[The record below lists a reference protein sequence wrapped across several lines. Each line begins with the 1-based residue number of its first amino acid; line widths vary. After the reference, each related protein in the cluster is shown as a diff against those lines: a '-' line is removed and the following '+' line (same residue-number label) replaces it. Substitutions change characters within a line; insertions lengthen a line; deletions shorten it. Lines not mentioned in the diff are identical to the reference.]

1 MEQIILWECQG
12 ETIRACELAVHQALK
27 ELGLTAVVTVN
38 SEPPSIG
45 RNQLWG
51 RLPVLEIRGLYWSL
65 RPGCAFRAEDLKPLF
80 TRIFF
85 GRIEESPGRNADESG
100 LECEA
105 KKGQVTVEDIIITD
119 ADFKTKLEKATG
131 ILFFYKK
138 LCPNCKAMEKVIQ
151 KFLSANAHVAY
162 LRIDSEECPEAM
174 KAFGTERVPTICLLR
189 DGEVVAKKVGLMNL
203 REMIDFCQ
211 SA

>member
-1 MEQIILWECQG
+1 MEQIILWESQA
-12 ETIRACELAVHQALK
+12 ETIRACELAVHEALK
-27 ELGLTAVVTVN
+27 ELGLKAVVTVN

-80 TRIFF
+80 TKIFF
-85 GRIEESPGRNADESG
+85 DRMEWSPGRKADEAG
-100 LECEA
+100 LECGA
-105 KKGQVTVEDIIITD
+105 KKGQVTVEDITITD
-119 ADFKTKLEKATG
+119 ADFKKKLEKATG
-131 ILFFYKK
+131 ILLFYKK
-138 LCPNCKAMEKVIQ
+138 LCPNCKAIEKVIQ
-151 KFLSANAHVAY
+151 KFLAANADTLY

-174 KAFGTERVPTICLLR
+174 KAFETERVPTICLLR
-189 DGEVVAKKVGLMNL
+189 DGQIVAKKVGLMNL